1 MDNQIKTSEA
11 ITIRYITENVPR
23 TGFASSGLTYYWG
36 GDIKIGVNCA
46 VA

>member
-1 MDNQIKTSEA
+1 VIEKKREGF
-11 ITIRYITENVPR
+11 NVPR